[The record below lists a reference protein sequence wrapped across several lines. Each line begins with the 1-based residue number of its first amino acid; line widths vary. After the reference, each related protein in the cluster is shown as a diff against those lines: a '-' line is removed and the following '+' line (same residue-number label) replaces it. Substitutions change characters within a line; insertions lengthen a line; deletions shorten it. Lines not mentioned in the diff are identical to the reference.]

1 MYRSQSSVTTSQT
14 MSRTGYLLDCT
25 VRLELEDTLAIALN
39 RCKHPFLIRQI
50 GEVR

>member
-25 VRLELEDTLAIALN
+25 VRLELDDTLAIALS
-39 RCKHPFLIRQI
+39 RCKHLFPIRLIGVIR
-50 GEVR
+50 